1 MVGLML
7 QDILWRDKVDAE
19 IKEQIK
25 FMNDIV
31 TRDREDIKDYQRD
44 MCMLAFVI
52 GKINGLI
59 TRLEN
64 NKIEN
69 KKAEENKWK

>member
-7 QDILWRDKVDAE
+7 QDILWRDKMYVE
-19 IKEQIK
+19 RKEQIK
-25 FMNDIV
+25 FMNSIV

-44 MCMLAFVI
+44 MCMLAFVV

-59 TRLEN
+59 FCLEN

-69 KKAEENKWK
+69 KKEEENKWK

>member
-1 MVGLML
+1 M
-7 QDILWRDKVDAE
+7 DAE